1 MGAMDEDYELII
13 GDKRYSSWSLRP
25 WLALEASA
33 IPFKETLIRLRRPE
47 TLSEILP
54 HSPSGKVPVL
64 KSGGL
69 AIGDSLAIIEFLA
82 EQHPNKS
89 LWPTD
94 RAARA
99 IARSI
104 SAEMHSSFQALR
116 NEFPMDFIS
125 TLDFPHNASGPARAD
140 IARIVAIWQ
149 ASRREFGT
157 GGDFLFGA
165 FSAADAMYAPVV
177 SRFRTYQVDLPAFGD
192 DGTAARYRDVMMALP
207 AMLSW
212 AEGARAE

>member
-1 MGAMDEDYELII
+1 MGNDYELVI

-25 WLALEASA
+25 WLALTAFG

-47 TLSEILP
+47 TLSEILT

-69 AIGDSLAIIEFLA
+69 VIGDSLAIIEFLA
-82 EQHPNKS
+82 EQHPNKP
-89 LWPTD
+89 LWPAD
-94 RAARA
+94 RDARA
-99 IARSI
+99 MARSAA
-104 SAEMHSSFQALR
+104 AEMHSSFQALR
-116 NEFPMDFIS
+116 NECPMDFIS
-125 TLDFPHNASGPARAD
+125 TLDFPHNASGQLRAD
-140 IARIVAIWQ
+140 IARIVAIWM
-149 ASRREFGT
+149 ASRRDFGA

-165 FSAADAMYAPVV
+165 FSAADAMFAPVA
-177 SRFRTYQVDLPAFGD
+177 SRFQTYQVDLGAFGD
-192 DGTAARYRDVMMALP
+192 DGSAARYRDAMMALP

>member
-1 MGAMDEDYELII
+1 MSADYELII

-25 WLALEASA
+25 WLALAA
-33 IPFKETLIRLRRPE
+33 FGIPFKETLIRLRRPE
-47 TLSEILP
+47 TLSEILT

-82 EQHPNKS
+82 ERHPNEPV
-89 LWPTD
+89 WPAD
-94 RAARA
+94 GAARA
-99 IARSI
+99 MARSI

-116 NEFPMDFIS
+116 SECPMDFIG
-125 TLDFPHNASGPARAD
+125 TLDFPKTASPQLHAD
-140 IARIVAIWQ
+140 IARIVAIWI
-149 ASRREFGT
+149 ATRRDFGA

-165 FSAADAMYAPVV
+165 FSAADAMFAPVA
-177 SRFRTYQVDLPAFGD
+177 SRFATYQMDLPAFGD
-192 DGTAARYRDVMMALP
+192 DGTAARYRDTMMAMAP
-207 AMLSW
+207 MRAW